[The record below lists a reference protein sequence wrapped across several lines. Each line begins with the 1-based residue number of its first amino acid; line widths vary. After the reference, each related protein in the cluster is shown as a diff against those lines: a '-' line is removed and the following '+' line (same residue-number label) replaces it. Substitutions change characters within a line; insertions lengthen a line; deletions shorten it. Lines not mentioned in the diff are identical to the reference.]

1 MKPSINKINFISLN
15 GKTLYCLKDLCSEFE
30 LSYKNVKTQL
40 ANSYICIKDIGSN
53 RYQVFIDLNAVEQLM
68 SCYKCI
74 RLIDFYKRA
83 VRDDFT
89 ENMRDMKNHC
99 IFLGV

>member
-1 MKPSINKINFISLN
+1 MKSSVNKIKYISLN
-15 GKTLYCLKDLCSEFE
+15 GEILYCLKDLCNEFE
-30 LSYKNVKTQL
+30 ISYKKGKAQL

-53 RYQVFIDLNAVEQLM
+53 RYQEFIDLNTVEQLM
-68 SCYKCI
+68 SCCNCI
-74 RLIDFYKRA
+74 KLVDFYKRA

-89 ENMRDMKNHC
+89 ENMHDVENHC